1 MASGMKIFVLGVV
14 FVAIAMSVF
23 FVIGV
28 MNRDFQLNEVVF
40 EVIYGGSFN
49 VTIIENG
56 VTTTSSTYGLVK
68 TTLVRLGGG
77 KWIIEVNV
85 QKLDSGSGT
94 LYVYLKSSD
103 GEILASDSTNES
115 FGVATVFL
123 ML

>member
-1 MASGMKIFVLGVV
+1 MASGMRIFVLGVL
-14 FVAIAMSVF
+14 FVAVAVSVF

-28 MNRDFQLNEVVF
+28 VNRDFQLNEVVL
-40 EVIYGGSFN
+40 EVTYGGSFN

-56 VTTTSSTYGLVK
+56 VTTTSTTYGLVK
-68 TTLVRLGGG
+68 TTLVRIGGD
-77 KWIIEVNV
+77 KWTIEVNV
-85 QKLDSGSGT
+85 RKMDSDSGT

-103 GEILASDSTNES
+103 GEILASDSTCEP